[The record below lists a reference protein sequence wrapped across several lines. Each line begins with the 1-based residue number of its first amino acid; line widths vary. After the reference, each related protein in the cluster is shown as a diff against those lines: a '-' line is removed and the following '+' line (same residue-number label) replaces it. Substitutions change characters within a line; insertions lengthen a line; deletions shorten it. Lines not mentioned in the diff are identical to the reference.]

1 MLGELKLLYLK
12 WKNYSPLMAKLRLYP
27 ILNQKTEDFFI
38 DIIEFPIFLLPF
50 FFVPHA
56 KNHLYLIPH

>member
-1 MLGELKLLYLK
+1 
-12 WKNYSPLMAKLRLYP
+12 MAKLRLYP

-56 KNHLYLIPH
+56 KYPLYLIPH